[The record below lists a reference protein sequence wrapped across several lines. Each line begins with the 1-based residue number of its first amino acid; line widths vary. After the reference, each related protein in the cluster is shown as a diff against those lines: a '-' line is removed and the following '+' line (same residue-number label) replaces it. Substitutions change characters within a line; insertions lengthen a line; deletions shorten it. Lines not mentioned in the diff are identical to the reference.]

1 MDWLVE
7 ALALPAAFRSDG
19 PGGGVI
25 QDTASSAVLCALLAA
40 RERTTGGASNARGCD
55 GSLTVYASTQTHS
68 SVEKGVAVAGIGREN
83 LRAVAVD
90 GAYAMRPE
98 ALASA
103 IAEDRAAGRRP
114 SCVVATVGTTSST
127 ALDPVAA
134 IAEVC
139 RRVGVWLHVDAAMSG
154 TAALCPEL
162 RWIQAGVEH
171 ADSYCFNP
179 HKWMLTTFDCSALW
193 VADRGPLLAA
203 LSILPEYLRNAAS
216 ASGAVIDYRDWHVQ
230 LGRRFRS
237 LKLWFVLRWY
247 GLAGLRAMVR
257 EHVTL
262 AQRFA
267 GWVDAD
273 PDWELGAPAPLNLV
287 CFRHRGGEA
296 ITQRALDR
304 VNASGEAYLTHT
316 RLDGKLTLRLC
327 IGQARTQARHV
338 ERAWEL
344 LREAAR

>member
-1 MDWLVE
+1 
-7 ALALPAAFRSDG
+7 
-19 PGGGVI
+19 
-25 QDTASSAVLCALLAA
+25 
-40 RERTTGGASNARGCD
+40 
-55 GSLTVYASTQTHS
+55 
-68 SVEKGVAVAGIGREN
+68 
-83 LRAVAVD
+83 
-90 GAYAMRPE
+90 MRPE

-134 IAEVC
+134 IGEVC
-139 RRVGVWLHVDAAMSG
+139 RREGVWLHVDAAMSG

-162 RWIQAGVEH
+162 RWIQAGVEL

-179 HKWMLTTFDCSALW
+179 HKWMMTTFDCSALW
-193 VADRGPLLAA
+193 VADRAPLLAA

-230 LGRRFRS
+230 LGRRFRA

-247 GLAGLRAMVR
+247 GLEGLRALVR
-257 EHVTL
+257 AHVAL
-262 AQRFA
+262 AQQLA
-267 GWVDAD
+267 SWIEAD
-273 PDWELGAPAPLNLV
+273 PDWELAAPVPLNLV

-296 ITQRALDR
+296 TTQRALDR

-316 RLDGKLTLRLC
+316 RLDGVLTLRLC
-327 IGQARTQARHV
+327 VGQMRTEARHV

-344 LREAAR
+344 LRTAAR